1 MADSDIWTRRI
12 NADAFI
18 SPYPTMGRGAHDL
31 GEDTTVLDSILI
43 SFPPPMGTTTLG
55 SATLGSTMLLADAQ
69 TFMLMSWW
77 KPILLTFPFL
87 GWAWMLSAILDKHAK
102 RFFLGQEKWNAI
114 HMIFGLIALAY
125 VVMLPVGGIAGLAA
139 GFFGLVAIFAVDIG
153 IFTIIA
159 NKDERIPEHAKL
171 TMDFSEMSKRRDDKR
186 EAKKMG
192 NSELTIVGANKMKIM
207 PPEKETTAYAVRV
220 AAEEIIT
227 KGYTTHASQIDIIPA
242 NESTYAASMLIDG
255 VRQASEPLAKADAV
269 QVIDFWKKCAG
280 LDLEDRR
287 RKITGEV
294 SVSSESMSSMTLKL
308 ISSGSKN
315 GMVLSVLFNADEA
328 VRRKPE
334 DLGLLENQL
343 NELKSWTEENTG
355 VVLLGAPSD
364 NGRTTTM
371 YSLLQLHDAYTSN
384 IQTIEYEVEDAIEG
398 VKQVVFDVTDE
409 STDFATLIRST
420 LRRDPDIVGVCDLP
434 DADTGKNIAKADLDR
449 SRVYLSVKA
458 DSAIAAIQLYV
469 RAVGDPKLAA
479 EGLRGVVGEKLIRM
493 LCSNCKVA
501 YQPTPEMLKKLR
513 LPADKIKQ
521 LNKKGG
527 QVLIRNKPEVCP
539 VCNGVGY
546 IGQTGCFGVFPI
558 EDEERAM
565 IAAQDWNGLQTAM
578 RKRSLPTVQ
587 QTALRKAVEGL
598 TSIEEVSRITT
609 PAKKKSSSRSSSSKP
624 ASNPAKAS
632 S

>member
-1 MADSDIWTRRI
+1 
-12 NADAFI
+12 
-18 SPYPTMGRGAHDL
+18 MGQNDF

-43 SFPPPMGTTTLG
+43 SYAEPTGLLAFAPLGSLTLG
-55 SATLGSTMLLADAQ
+55 SSLGSSLVLGEAQ
-69 TFMLMSWW
+69 TFMLVSWW
-77 KPILLTFPFL
+77 KPLLLLIPFL
-87 GWAWMLSAILDKHAK
+87 GWAWMLSSILDKHAQ

-114 HMIFGLIALAY
+114 HMLFGLLALVY
-125 VVMLPVGGIAGLAA
+125 IVVLPVGGAAGIAA
-139 GFFGLVAIFAVDIG
+139 GFFGLLAIFAIDIG
-153 IFTIIA
+153 LFVAVA
-159 NKDERIPEHAKL
+159 NRDERIPDTAKL
-171 TMDFSEMSKRRDDKR
+171 TLDFSEMSKRRDEKR

-192 NSELTIVGANKMKIM
+192 TSELNIVGANKMKVM
-207 PPEKETTAYAVRV
+207 PPDKEANAYAVRV
-220 AAEEIIT
+220 AAEEVVIN
-227 KGYTTHASQIDIIPA
+227 GYAAHASQIDIIPA
-242 NESTYAASMLIDG
+242 NENTYAASMLVDG
-255 VRQASEPLAKADAV
+255 VRQAGEPIAKADAV
-269 QVIDFWKKCAG
+269 QIIDFWKKCAG

-287 RKITGEV
+287 RKLTGEV
-294 SVSSESMSSMTLKL
+294 SISSEKMTTTTLKL

-315 GMVLSVLFNADEA
+315 GMVLSIIFNPREA

-334 DLGLLENQL
+334 DLGLLDNQL
-343 NELKSWTEENTG
+343 DELKSWAQENTG

-371 YSLLQLHDAYTSN
+371 YSMLLLHDAYTSN
-384 IQTIEYEVEDAIEG
+384 IQTIEYEIEDEIEG
-398 VKQVVFDVTDE
+398 VKQIKFEADNEDA
-409 STDFATLIRST
+409 DFATLVRST
-420 LRRDPDIVGVCDLP
+420 LRRDPDVVGVCDLP
-434 DADTGKNIAKADLDR
+434 DADTGKNIAKSDHDR
-449 SRVYLSVKA
+449 TRVYLSLKA
-458 DSAIAAIQLYV
+458 ESAIAAIQLYV

-558 EDEERAM
+558 EDEERRL

-598 TSIEEVSRITT
+598 TSIEEVSRISST
-609 PAKKKSSSRSSSSKP
+609 PSARKNASRSSASSKKP
-624 ASNPAKAS
+624 AQAKS
-632 S
+632 